1 MTRAVGFR
9 IKCQPFDRKFSVR
22 VKSHGTDI
30 PGKEL
35 SKIRSY
41 QASLLTVPEISEN
54 AVLFATE
61 LLWKIKPE
69 F

>member
-9 IKCQPFDRKFSVR
+9 IKCEPFDRKFSVR

-35 SKIRSY
+35 SKIWSH

-61 LLWKIKPE
+61 FSRKIKPE

>member
-9 IKCQPFDRKFSVR
+9 IKCEPFDRKFSVR

-30 PGKEL
+30 PAKEL
-35 SKIRSY
+35 SKIWSH
-41 QASLLTVPEISEN
+41 QASLLTVPEISKN

-61 LLWKIKPE
+61 FSRKIKPE